1 MFDHID
7 PAVAIPLAIVLW
19 ISAGIL
25 WDRDRRRA
33 R

>member
-1 MFDHID
+1 MLDHID
-7 PAVAIPLAIVLW
+7 PAVAIPAAIVLW
-19 ISAGIL
+19 ITLGIL